1 MSWKH
6 LLVKKNKIWV
16 WTVVD
21 NKRSGIIQ
29 YVVGDRSAKTFAKL
43 WKKIEHW
50 KSYFWITDG
59 YKVYPKFIPDGD
71 QIISKTSMTIASFSI

>member
-1 MSWKH
+1 M
-6 LLVKKNKIWV
+6 WV

-59 YKVYPKFIPDGD
+59 YKVYPKFIPDGG
-71 QIISKTSMTIASFSI
+71 QIISKTSMTRVEGENSR